1 VDRPF
6 IGISASQYQKPGR
19 TWRYNIAYEPNI
31 VAIERAGGL
40 PIIIPASV
48 SMDTLDAIYQRLDG
62 VLLPG
67 GGDINP
73 QAYGQQAHETI
84 DSVDDA
90 RDSIE
95 MTLTRK
101 AVADDL
107 PIFGICRGVQVMNVA
122 LGGSLLQDIPSMV
135 EHAARHTI
143 DKEREPRSK
152 VLHDVRIEEGTR
164 LAQIIGE
171 SVVPVNSI
179 HHQALGNIA
188 PGARVTAY
196 SSDGLKEGIEL
207 PDKHFALA
215 VQWHPED
222 MIDDDPRMQALFDAF
237 VDAARNRMRS

>member
-1 VDRPF
+1 MDRPF